1 MFARSMTSSEAG
13 EQTKKVQRMACRQV
27 SLPESANNERICR
40 AIKPEA
46 HIHTV
51 EGRRPNQ

>member
-13 EQTKKVQRMACRQV
+13 EQTKNVQRMACRQDTRPQ
-27 SLPESANNERICR
+27 SPKRARICR

-46 HIHTV
+46 HTHTV
-51 EGRRPNQ
+51 AGRRPNQ